1 MYGGCPFLVVRRGE
15 QSLLIFTEKSDQ
27 RLYMLPLGSG
37 LPPVAISP
45 PPPSPRSWRFAEII
59 AGPGDEFW
67 CIREMHAED
76 HSVSRD
82 LVAVSTTG
90 NLRSLISI
98 PAANFY
104 SHPRLSPNR
113 SRLCFLTWSHPNMPW
128 DSTHLH
134 VADVDAGGL
143 VTNARVI
150 LGGDDVSVLS
160 PEWLHDDE
168 RIVCISDSSG
178 WCRPSTLNP

>member
-1 MYGGCPFLVVRRGE
+1 
-15 QSLLIFTEKSDQ
+15 
-27 RLYMLPLGSG
+27 
-37 LPPVAISP
+37 
-45 PPPSPRSWRFAEII
+45 
-59 AGPGDEFW
+59 
-67 CIREMHAED
+67 
-76 HSVSRD
+76 
-82 LVAVSTTG
+82 
-90 NLRSLISI
+90 
-98 PAANFY
+98 
-104 SHPRLSPNR
+104 
-113 SRLCFLTWSHPNMPW
+113 MPW